1 MLVLLLL
8 YLALVTVP
16 LMIIDLRSHRLPNK
30 LVLPGYAVLLVAIF
44 GIWWQAGEF
53 PWLAL
58 AATAGYFVFLY
69 LLAWL
74 GGMGMGDVKLA
85 GVLGG
90 ASGLISLQA
99 VMLSPVLAFLLAGLV
114 SLVVWALTRTSKTR
128 IPFGP
133 FLLAGFWLALALSY
147 FQSSAS

>member
-1 MLVLLLL
+1 MLPLL

-16 LMIIDLRSHRLPNK
+16 LIVIDVRSHRLPNS
-30 LVLPGYAVLLVAIF
+30 LVLPGYLVLLMAMLGV
-44 GIWWQAGEF
+44 WWQTAEF

-58 AATAGYFVFLY
+58 ASAAGYFVVLY

-90 ASGLISLQA
+90 ASGLVSLQA
-99 VMLSPVLAFLLAGLV
+99 VVMSPVIAFLAAGLV

-133 FLLAGFWLALALSY
+133 FLLVGFWLAVALVY

>member
-1 MLVLLLL
+1 MLPLL

-16 LMIIDLRSHRLPNK
+16 LIVIDVRSHRLPNL
-30 LVLPGYAVLLVAIF
+30 LVLPGYAVLLTAML
-44 GIWWQAGEF
+44 GTWWQEGEF
-53 PWLAL
+53 PWLSV
-58 AATAGYFVFLY
+58 AAAAGYFVFLY

-90 ASGLISLQA
+90 ASGLVSLQA
-99 VMLSPVLAFLLAGLV
+99 VVMSPVFAFLAAGLV

-133 FLLAGFWLALALSY
+133 FLLVGFWLAVALVY